1 MNARPDPCTY
11 VPVRAKFASESV
23 VILHR
28 QPPCVTVEL
37 GRVIMDFLRRRF
49 LAVAAGAGVVLG
61 TVGSAK
67 AQSYASRE
75 VRIIVGFPP
84 GGPLDIAARVIAPWL
99 SERFGQ
105 PFAVENHPGASGNTA
120 TGQVVRAAPDGYTLL
135 LCGPVNTINTTLF
148 EKLDFD
154 FSRDIAPVATI
165 ARVPLVVEVNPF
177 IVARSLPDLIAYA
190 RNNPGRIKVAY
201 AGAGTPQ
208 HIAIELFQ
216 MMAGVR
222 VALVPYLGSAP
233 ALADLL
239 RGEVD
244 VMFDPVPSSM
254 PHIRAGRLIAL
265 ATTGIM
271 RSEAL
276 PSIPTVSE
284 FVPGYEGGS
293 WFGLG
298 APRNTPADIVGS
310 LNEAVNRALAD
321 PRIKTK
327 LLDLGATAM
336 PGSPVEFSRFIAEE
350 TEKYGRVIRIANI
363 RAA

>member
-1 MNARPDPCTY
+1 MGLR
-11 VPVRAKFASESV
+11 
-23 VILHR
+23 
-28 QPPCVTVEL
+28 
-37 GRVIMDFLRRRF
+37 RRRF
-49 LAVAAGAGVVLG
+49 LGVAAGAGTVLASA
-61 TVGSAK
+61 GSTR

-75 VRIIVGFPP
+75 VRIIVGFPA
-84 GGPLDIAARVIAPWL
+84 GGPLDIAARIIAPWL

-105 PFAVENHPGASGNTA
+105 AFTVENHPGGSGNTA

-148 EKLDFD
+148 QQLDFD

-165 ARVPLVVEVNPF
+165 ARVPLVVEVNPSTA
-177 IVARSLPDLIAYA
+177 ARSLPDLIAQA
-190 RNNPGRIKVAY
+190 RDNPGHLRVAY

-216 MMAGVR
+216 MMAGVS
-222 VALVPYLGSAP
+222 VTLVPYLGSAP

-244 VMFDPVPSSM
+244 VMFDPLPSSM
-254 PHIRAGRLIAL
+254 PHIKAGRLTAL
-265 ATTGIM
+265 ATTGTM

-276 PSIPTVSE
+276 PGIPAVSE

-298 APRNTPADIVGS
+298 APANTPADIIGS
-310 LNEAVNRALAD
+310 LNEAINAALAD
-321 PRIKTK
+321 PRMKTT

-350 TEKYGRVIRIANI
+350 TEKYARVIRIARI
-363 RAA
+363 KAA